1 MEPTERTKMTQAS
14 GAGRA
19 ILVIDD
25 DEFLLEL
32 LVEFLSEARYT
43 VYTAESGE
51 EALSLFSS
59 KPQEIGMV
67 ITDMGLP
74 GMSGDEVVAK
84 IREINPA
91 TKSVAISGFGG
102 EEMIQKVRRGA
113 FVTFLPKPFER
124 EALLKVV
131 ETLIGLPK

>member
-1 MEPTERTKMTQAS
+1 MQPIEQTKTTQAS

-25 DEFLLEL
+25 DQFLLEL
-32 LVEFLSEARYT
+32 LVEFLSEAGYT

-51 EALSLFSS
+51 EALNLFSN

-84 IREINPA
+84 IREINPS

-102 EEMIQKVRRGA
+102 EEMLQKVRKGA
-113 FVTFLPKPFER
+113 FVTFIPKPFER

>member
-1 MEPTERTKMTQAS
+1 MEPTEKTQAKQAT
-14 GAGRA
+14 GASRA

-25 DEFLLEL
+25 DEFLREL
-32 LVEFLSEARYT
+32 LEEFLSEAGYT
-43 VYTAESGE
+43 VYTAEDGE
-51 EALSLFSS
+51 EALSLFSNN
-59 KPQEIGMV
+59 PQEFGMV

-84 IREINPA
+84 IREINPS

-102 EEMIQKVRRGA
+102 EEMMQKVRKGN
-113 FVTFLPKPFER
+113 FVTFIPKPFDR

-131 ETLIGLPK
+131 ETLIGLPR